1 MSEYN
6 ISILVDAKQ
15 EYTKQLITILKPEI
29 LSSFISIYNEALDL
43 CRSNKEN
50 DLILLRFQDLL
61 SQVPK
66 WNQNMID
73 EICKDIITTSGCDW
87 LDDLITAI
95 FVSHTKILTTV
106 RVGNKSKK
114 INLKIPCLENFIHR
128 TYINVAR
135 ELWKTPDLL
144 HEKKIGTKLEY
155 QKNIKTVEL
164 IISECIETTIRSL
177 LPVKNILKE
186 YLYEHENEK
195 NLDRE
200 EDDLYMEEQQGGQNK
215 EDTDST
221 PLSKVEP
228 ETKNIMTT
236 NEANMKKDNNPV
248 IDDTPIISDNSVES
262 FQNDIVLPTPEEVVV
277 PPEIIDNTQ
286 TSSQEEPFQWS
297 INTDNVPE
305 ALSATE
311 LSLATLQTQAVS
323 NDLNEIKLDNL
334 GDLLEVVEVDHV
346 PKY

>member
-1 MSEYN
+1 
-6 ISILVDAKQ
+6 
-15 EYTKQLITILKPEI
+15 
-29 LSSFISIYNEALDL
+29 
-43 CRSNKEN
+43 
-50 DLILLRFQDLL
+50 
-61 SQVPK
+61 
-66 WNQNMID
+66 
-73 EICKDIITTSGCDW
+73 
-87 LDDLITAI
+87 
-95 FVSHTKILTTV
+95 
-106 RVGNKSKK
+106 
-114 INLKIPCLENFIHR
+114 
-128 TYINVAR
+128 
-135 ELWKTPDLL
+135 
-144 HEKKIGTKLEY
+144 
-155 QKNIKTVEL
+155 
-164 IISECIETTIRSL
+164 
-177 LPVKNILKE
+177 
-186 YLYEHENEK
+186 
-195 NLDRE
+195 
-200 EDDLYMEEQQGGQNK
+200 MEEQQGGQNK